1 MNENLKQQLEQLRQV
16 LEHHNY
22 RYYVLDDPEI
32 TDAEY
37 DRLLRE
43 LIAIENQHPEWITP
57 DSPSQRVGAPP
68 LQVFATVQHTLP
80 MLSLD
85 NSLDEAEMREFNQR
99 TRRLLD
105 TTEEIEYLCEVK
117 LDGLAVELI
126 YEKGLLAIGATRG
139 DGIYGE
145 EITRN
150 LKTIASI
157 PLRLRS
163 TAAAIPERLEVR
175 GEAIMPL
182 REFRRLNQ
190 SRLEEGEPPF
200 ANPRNAAAGS
210 LRQLD
215 STITAGRRLDFY
227 PYGIGVCSAPLPQT
241 HNQLLQWFAILG
253 FKTNPLAKIC
263 TGIEAVIA
271 YHRDMMEQRDTLGY
285 EIDGIVVKVNDLAKQ
300 ERMGIRSRSPRWA
313 IAYKFPAREEI
324 TRVENIIA
332 QVGRTGVLTPVAV
345 LDPVRIGGV
354 TVSRST
360 LHNQDEVDRL
370 DVRIGDWVV
379 IQRAGDVIPKIVR
392 VIRERRDGSEIPYIL
407 PDRCPACGSHTIQS
421 PGEVAWRCVN
431 LSCPAQLKERIL
443 HFASKGGMDI
453 EGMGEKLIDQLVEK
467 GVVRSIA
474 DLFFLEKNQLIE
486 LERMAD
492 KSAEKL
498 LAAIAASR
506 QRPLDRLLFALGIRF
521 VGEHIS
527 RVLVDAM
534 GNLDS
539 IMQSSVEELLAIHE
553 IGPQVAD
560 SVVTFF
566 AQAENRQLIVR
577 LKAGGVQFQSMEKKR
592 GDKLAGKT
600 FVVTGTLAHYSR
612 QEIEQRIE
620 ELGGRAAASVSRKTD
635 YVIVGENPG
644 SKAEKAR
651 ELGVPILSEEDLLN
665 MIGEQRSGN

>member
-1 MNENLKQQLEQLRQV
+1 
-16 LEHHNY
+16 
-22 RYYVLDDPEI
+22 
-32 TDAEY
+32 
-37 DRLLRE
+37 
-43 LIAIENQHPEWITP
+43 
-57 DSPSQRVGAPP
+57 
-68 LQVFATVQHTLP
+68 
-80 MLSLD
+80 
-85 NSLDEAEMREFNQR
+85 
-99 TRRLLD
+99 
-105 TTEEIEYLCEVK
+105 
-117 LDGLAVELI
+117 
-126 YEKGLLAIGATRG
+126 
-139 DGIYGE
+139 
-145 EITRN
+145 
-150 LKTIASI
+150 
-157 PLRLRS
+157 
-163 TAAAIPERLEVR
+163 
-175 GEAIMPL
+175 
-182 REFRRLNQ
+182 
-190 SRLEEGEPPF
+190 
-200 ANPRNAAAGS
+200 
-210 LRQLD
+210 
-215 STITAGRRLDFY
+215 
-227 PYGIGVCSAPLPQT
+227 
-241 HNQLLQWFAILG
+241 
-253 FKTNPLAKIC
+253 
-263 TGIEAVIA
+263 
-271 YHRDMMEQRDTLGY
+271 MMEQRDTLGY

-534 GNLDS
+534 GNSTPSCKALLKNS
-539 IMQSSVEELLAIHE
+539 WQSMKSAPRWLTAWSPFLRRRKPAADCAAQSRRSAIPKHGKKTGGQIGRE
-553 IGPQVAD
+553 NLCRYRYIGPLF
-560 SVVTFF
+560 T
-566 AQAENRQLIVR
+566 
-577 LKAGGVQFQSMEKKR
+577 
-592 GDKLAGKT
+592 
-600 FVVTGTLAHYSR
+600 
-612 QEIEQRIE
+612 
-620 ELGGRAAASVSRKTD
+620 
-635 YVIVGENPG
+635 
-644 SKAEKAR
+644 AR
-651 ELGVPILSEEDLLN
+651 N
-665 MIGEQRSGN
+665 